1 MRSKFLAAFL
11 LTLVLVVSAADR
23 NVREIAVPSIEF
35 SCLFESSPK
44 DCGFAEQS
52 KVAGRASLVD
62 VAGMRGVR
70 LHTEPGDS
78 SIYGSR
84 AAERNDLTLDQATTD
99 CYEGKEAWWA
109 HSILFP
115 ADYVDPPESTASSWN
130 WGVVADFHNAR
141 PGGGQANFQV
151 NAMPASAASPDRPT
165 GLSFQIAYGN
175 QVRPTLYNAPI
186 GPVVKNVWYHFIYH
200 VKWTSQ
206 ADGFFDAWV
215 NGARKMAYRGP
226 TLYPDQ
232 GCYLK
237 LANYHS
243 AFGKPSSVIH
253 ARVIRGVTPRAVSA
267 GRLQGILP

>member
-1 MRSKFLAAFL
+1 MRAAFLAAFL
-11 LTLVLVVSAADR
+11 FSLVSVVSAADSNAGR
-23 NVREIAVPSIEF
+23 IAAPGIEF
-35 SCLFESSPK
+35 SCTFESSLQ

-52 KVAGRASLVD
+52 KMAGRASLVS

-78 SIYGSR
+78 NIYGSR
-84 AAERNDLTLDQATTD
+84 AAERDDLTLDQATTD
-99 CYEGKEAWWA
+99 CYEGKEHWWA
-109 HSILFP
+109 HSVLFP
-115 ADYVDPPESTASSWN
+115 ADYIDPPESTASSWN
-130 WGVVADFHNAR
+130 WGVVADFHNAA

-151 NAMPASAASPDRPT
+151 NAMPATALSSDRPT

-175 QVRPTLYNAPI
+175 QTRPTLYHAPI
-186 GPVVKNVWYHFIYH
+186 GPVVRNVWYHFVYH
-200 VKWTSQ
+200 VKWSSH

-237 LANYHS
+237 LANYHA
-243 AFGKPSSVIH
+243 AFGKPTSVIH
-253 ARVIRGVTPRAVSA
+253 ARVIRGATPRAVST
-267 GRLQGILP
+267 GPLEGILP